1 LKKKILIVGG
11 TGFIGYHLAKKC
23 IKKKFK
29 VTSLSYSKPKK
40 KRFLKKVRYLFCD
53 ISKKNNL
60 YKLKLKNFDYVVNLG
75 GYVNHKEKA
84 KTFNSHFRGC
94 KNLADFFLDRK
105 IKKFIQIGSC
115 VEYGHLK
122 SPQFEKKIN
131 FNQKLKSAY
140 GEAKLLASKY
150 LYDLFRKYNFP
161 FVVLRLYLV
170 YGPQQDINRLIP
182 ITIESCFLNKK
193 FDCSNGTQK
202 RDFLYIDDLIKA
214 IFKAFNNSKILG
226 KSINI
231 GFGKSYTVKSVIK
244 LISDKIG
251 LGNPIYGKIQMR
263 KDEIIKLYPS
273 ITLAKKLLKWKPKI
287 SLEKGLDLT
296 ISNFKNKIKNR

>member
-1 LKKKILIVGG
+1 MKKKILIVGG

-29 VTSLSYSKPKK
+29 VTSLSYGKPKK

-53 ISKKNNL
+53 ISKKKNL

-122 SPQFEKKIN
+122 SPQYENKIN

-231 GFGKSYTVKSVIK
+231 GFGKSYTVKSVIE
-244 LISDKIG
+244 LINDKIG

-273 ITLAKKLLKWKPKI
+273 IKLAKKILRWRPTT

-296 ISNFKNKIKNR
+296 ISDFKKELK